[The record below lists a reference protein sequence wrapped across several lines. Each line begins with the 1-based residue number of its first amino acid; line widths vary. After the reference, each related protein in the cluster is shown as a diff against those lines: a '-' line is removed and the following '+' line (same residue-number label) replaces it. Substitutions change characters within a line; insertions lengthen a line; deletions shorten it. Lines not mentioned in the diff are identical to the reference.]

1 MDLVDP
7 YGRTVRDLRISVT
20 DRCNF
25 RCTYCM
31 PAEGMKW
38 LPREE
43 ILSFEE
49 IERLARLCVERF
61 GVDGIRL
68 TGGEPT
74 VRAHLPVLV
83 EKLSHLR
90 VPSDTRS
97 PYAGRKPDLSI
108 TTNGATFRLLAHEL
122 RVAGLD
128 RVNVS
133 LDTLDPGRFVEMT
146 RRDELH
152 RVLDGIAAA
161 QEAGFSPVKVNAVV
175 QRGVNDDEIVALAE
189 FGRDHDVQVRFIE
202 FMPLDAT
209 GDWQASAVVSQDEIV
224 ATIAAVHPL
233 EPVPARG
240 SAPADRWRY
249 LDGRGEVGVIPT
261 VTRAVLRR
269 LRPGPPDRRG
279 PVPHLPLR
287 DPGVRPPGPAQER
300 CDGRRAGRGD
310 HPGGGHE
317 VGRSPDRPGQLHPPD
332 PLDEP
337 DRRLTPRLQ
346 GREPGGVTAP
356 PRLRTCPTS
365 GSPTSIRSGGRAWWT
380 SRRRSP
386 PTAGPWPAARCS

>member
-7 YGRTVRDLRISVT
+7 HGRTVRDLRISVT

-31 PAEGMKW
+31 PEEGMQW
-38 LPREE
+38 LPRDQ

-83 EKLSHLR
+83 EKLSRLR
-90 VPSDTRS
+90 VPSDARS

-108 TTNGATFRLLAHEL
+108 TTNGATFRLLAYEL

-133 LDTLDPGRFVEMT
+133 LDTLAPGRFVEMT

-261 VTRAVLRR
+261 VTR
-269 LRPGPPDRRG
+269 PFCGDCDR
-279 PVPHLPLR
+279 V
-287 DPGVRPPGPAQER
+287 
-300 CDGRRAGRGD
+300 
-310 HPGGGHE
+310 
-317 VGRSPDRPGQLHPPD
+317 
-332 PLDEP
+332 
-337 DRRLTPRLQ
+337 RLTAEGQ
-346 GREPGGVTAP
+346 F
-356 PRLRTCPTS
+356 RTCLFATREFDLRALL
-365 GSPTSIRSGGRAWWT
+365 RSGATDDELAEEIIRAVGTKWAGHRIGQV
-380 SRRRSP
+380 SFIRPARSM
-386 PTAGPWPAARCS
+386 SQI